1 MTAFDKYVDN
11 LTLTVGHR
19 GLSRINV
26 NSLSMLH
33 CRELVAG
40 HGAPRI
46 GSGGGL
52 DYAEVGISY
61 HEESVDVE
69 QDVTRNATIG
79 VLLTGWHFAGDSIMD
94 VRDGSTILCPLCA
107 TTKRY

>member
-52 DYAEVGISY
+52 PGGILP
-61 HEESVDVE
+61 
-69 QDVTRNATIG
+69 VTRLWMFGTAPPF
-79 VLLTGWHFAGDSIMD
+79 FALFVPQQRDTKQFFRTSSTSI
-94 VRDGSTILCPLCA
+94 TP
-107 TTKRY
+107 